1 MNADRVHHQMR
12 VTATRGVLLLLPRR
26 KAKAEA
32 AAVAIAES
40 KVKAAAWTAACP
52 FTHELSH
59 AQTINYMENFTVIV
73 LLKTFMKNYV
83 YFA

>member
-1 MNADRVHHQMR
+1 MNAVRVHHQMC
-12 VTATRGVLLLLPRR
+12 VTATRGVLLLPRR

-59 AQTINYMENFTVIV
+59 APTINYMENF
-73 LLKTFMKNYV
+73 MY
-83 YFA
+83 